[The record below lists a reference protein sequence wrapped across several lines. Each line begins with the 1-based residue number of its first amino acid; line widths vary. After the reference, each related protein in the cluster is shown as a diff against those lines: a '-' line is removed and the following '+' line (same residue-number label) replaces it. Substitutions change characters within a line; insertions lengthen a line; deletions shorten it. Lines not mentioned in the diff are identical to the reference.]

1 MSSGLE
7 DAALE
12 GADTSEQDGEGER
25 LGYIVVGAGIEAF
38 DDVGD
43 GVAGGEHQNGDVL
56 LHFAEAAGDLN
67 AVDAR
72 KHDVKKDEVELCVV
86 CQGKRSETVMNEA
99 YGVIVFFEPA
109 PEHLGHALFV
119 FYYKD
124 FHIE

>member
-56 LHFAEAAGDLN
+56 LHFAEAAG
-67 AVDAR
+67 APECRGAR
-72 KHDVKKDEVELCVV
+72 EADGKEEGGATAGRV
-86 CQGKRSETVMNEA
+86 QGKGHEDRMKEA
-99 YGVIVFFEPA
+99 LRV
-109 PEHLGHALFV
+109 ALF
-119 FYYKD
+119 
-124 FHIE
+124 

>member
-7 DAALE
+7 DGALE

-56 LHFAEAAGDLN
+56 LHFAEAAGGLN

-72 KHDVKKDEVELCVV
+72 KQYGKKGEVGLPGGW
-86 CQGKRSETVMNEA
+86 QGKRRGTVMNEA
-99 YGVIVFFEPA
+99 YGVHVFVRPA
-109 PEHLGHALFV
+109 PWAPGR
-119 FYYKD
+119 
-124 FHIE
+124 